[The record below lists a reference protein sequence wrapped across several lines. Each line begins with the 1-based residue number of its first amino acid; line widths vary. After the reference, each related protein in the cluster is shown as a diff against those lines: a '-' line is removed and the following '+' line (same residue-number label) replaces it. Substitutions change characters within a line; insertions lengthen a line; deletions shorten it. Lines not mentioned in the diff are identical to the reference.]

1 MNTLKKTFTKISL
14 ILVLAVLTIACVPTM
29 NVHAAGIVFDQ
40 VPPVDSARVRRPL
53 VWIWKRLQNQYERQ
67 GNRLEKVEVFTT
79 RIQERLD
86 TAVQN
91 GKDVS
96 SIQAA
101 LDVFKQAN
109 ADAMVIHQEG
119 EIIISTHSGFDTDGQ
134 VLDRPEAVKSV
145 ESLSDVL
152 RETRDAM
159 RDPFRL
165 LRDALRAF
173 REANRPA
180 GNTNP

>member
-1 MNTLKKTFTKISL
+1 MNTLKNTFTKTTL
-14 ILVLAVLTIACVPTM
+14 ILLLAALLIACVPTI
-29 NVHAAGIVFDQ
+29 NVFAAGMDDQ
-40 VPPVDSARVRRPL
+40 VPPVDSTRVRRPL
-53 VWIWKRLQNQYERQ
+53 VLIWKRLQNQYERQ
-67 GNRLEKVEVFTT
+67 GNRLERAEFFSTQ
-79 RIQERLD
+79 IQDRLD
-86 TAVQN
+86 SAIQN

-109 ADAMVIHQEG
+109 ADALVIHQGG
-119 EIIISTHSGFDTDGQ
+119 ETIINAHSGFDVDGKI
-134 VLDRPEAVKSV
+134 VDRPVAVKSV

-159 RDPFRL
+159 RNPFRL
-165 LRDALRAF
+165 LRDAFQAF

-180 GNTNP
+180 KSTTP

>member
-29 NVHAAGIVFDQ
+29 NVHAVGIVFDQ

-86 TAVQN
+86 TA
-91 GKDVS
+91 
-96 SIQAA
+96 
-101 LDVFKQAN
+101 
-109 ADAMVIHQEG
+109 
-119 EIIISTHSGFDTDGQ
+119 GQ

-173 REANRPA
+173 RVANRPA
-180 GNTNP
+180 GNTN